1 MIEAS
6 GDSLLLEC
14 AIRTHAHSSHIVV
27 ITVSLNGSGAFGD
40 CLWGVNGIRTS
51 AHCCNVFVLGFSW
64 IGLLVVSDS
73 FWKEI
78 LKQA

>member
-1 MIEAS
+1 M
-6 GDSLLLEC
+6 
-14 AIRTHAHSSHIVV
+14 
-27 ITVSLNGSGAFGD
+27 ITVSLKGSGAFGD

-64 IGLLVVSDS
+64 KGLLVVSDG